1 MINRT
6 DIAPGTTVYTA
17 RRGLEARHDILF
29 TVQER
34 VVQKRTPKGYAIQ
47 SPYFRN
53 GMRYLDADYYISTS
67 KEEVAKALMAD
78 ADVQIKQLQAQI
90 EHMVQAKI
98 KLWASYPSEPE
109 TECDHRIEHHA
120 TYRICT
126 QCGKEWPV

>member
-1 MINRT
+1 MINSK

-53 GMRYLDADYYISTS
+53 GMRHAIRCRMHDYLTGVEI
-67 KEEVAKALMAD
+67 
-78 ADVQIKQLQAQI
+78 
-90 EHMVQAKI
+90 
-98 KLWASYPSEPE
+98 P
-109 TECDHRIEHHA
+109 
-120 TYRICT
+120 
-126 QCGKEWPV
+126 